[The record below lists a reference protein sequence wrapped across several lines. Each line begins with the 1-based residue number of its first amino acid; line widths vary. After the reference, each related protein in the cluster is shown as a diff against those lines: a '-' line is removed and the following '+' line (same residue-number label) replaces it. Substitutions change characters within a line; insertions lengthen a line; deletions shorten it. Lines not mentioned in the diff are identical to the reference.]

1 MDYRIKDGGQPHL
14 DRALMKRLSEGL
26 LLNMGHTEGHLL
38 KKKTTEAA
46 DMAFFLFG
54 DFLKEVEEFRSIIN
68 ELDVSDL
75 RRQLKIHYRCQP
87 TSSTNKQKR
96 GALAMVFL
104 LTGFFPNQFGD
115 WRELIKEN
123 EQGDMERLLNSAL
136 AKEMNDN
143 EKFKMPTSTLL
154 LNEVALPPPQ
164 ALYFDRSVEKL
175 LCMFPLTDRD
185 NGLPE
190 HLIPALR
197 EQYGKNQLPKPP
209 RPNPFKM
216 LWEQLTDF
224 MVLILIAAAIIEAA
238 EKEFNSM
245 IVLLIVVVLNTII
258 GFSQEWKASKTLN
271 ALMNLSVPQARVIRE
286 GQQQFIESEDLVP
299 GDLVVLEEGDA
310 VPADIRLIEV
320 TQLGAVEGILTGESV
335 PVQKNIHAIK
345 AKVPVKPHSYDQTD
359 KLTLHFPS
367 QTLDSKDPTGGLQRQ
382 FVYVYYYCSR

>member
-1 MDYRIKDGGQPHL
+1 MDYRIKGGSQPHL
-14 DRALMKRLSEGL
+14 DRGLMVRLSEGL
-26 LLNMGHTEGHLL
+26 FLNMGHTEGHLL

-54 DFLKEVEEFRSIIN
+54 DFLEEVEEFRSIIS
-68 ELDVSDL
+68 EVDVSDL

-87 TSSTNKQKR
+87 TSSTSKQKR

-104 LTGFFPNQFGD
+104 LTRLFPTQFGD
-115 WRELIKEN
+115 WRDLIKES
-123 EQGDMERLLNSAL
+123 EQGDMERLMNSAL
-136 AKEMNDN
+136 AKEVSDN
-143 EKFKMPTSTLL
+143 EKSKMPTSPQLV
-154 LNEVALPPPQ
+154 NNVALPPPQ

-175 LCMFPLTDRD
+175 LGMFPLTDRE

-190 HLIPALR
+190 HLVPALR
-197 EQYGKNQLPKPP
+197 EQYGTNQLPKPP

-286 GQQQFIESEDLVP
+286 GQQQFIGSEDLVP

-320 TQLGAVEGILTGESV
+320 SQLGVVEGVLTGESV
-335 PVQKNIHAIK
+335 PVQKNTHAIK
-345 AKVPVKPHSYDQTD
+345 AKVC
-359 KLTLHFPS
+359 LT
-367 QTLDSKDPTGGLQRQ
+367 Q
-382 FVYVYYYCSR
+382 